1 MSKRL
6 ILADMNADNLLDLNA
21 ALMPK
26 MTKYIPHDPTI
37 NTKQHAFLL
46 LNNLEAFFGG
56 AAGGG

>member
-1 MSKRL
+1 ML
-6 ILADMNADNLLDLNA
+6 FCINNALT
-21 ALMPK
+21 PK